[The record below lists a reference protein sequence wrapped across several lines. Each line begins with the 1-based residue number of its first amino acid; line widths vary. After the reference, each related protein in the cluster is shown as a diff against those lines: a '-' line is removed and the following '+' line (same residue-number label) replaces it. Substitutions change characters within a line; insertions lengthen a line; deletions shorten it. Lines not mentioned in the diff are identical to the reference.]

1 MKNKINM
8 IKHITFNQ
16 TGKLNTQ
23 LYVIPEC
30 FNRESNKLNNSHI
43 KDVGITAKF
52 LISIVMLFIMLFA
65 FGCEESITTS
75 VNSDIVVVQGFI
87 YADQP
92 VTDIS
97 LTEVLPLGSEDT
109 LAPPISNAE
118 VFISKGDNKY
128 LLIANSEKEG
138 FYYYPGNDLIIN
150 TGDELALEVNVNEQ
164 SLLAETVV
172 PPKPTNVNLDSDTL
186 LIPDIAEGVGM
197 RYLPD
202 LEGYSVNLSWDNF
215 DESYYYVVIENI
227 EENPVP
233 IEVQFGKF
241 ASRFVSEPSISNEY
255 RVSFRTVTHLGK
267 HIMILYRVNQEY
279 VDLYESRDQDSRN
292 LNEPLT
298 NIENGLG
305 VFSAFASDSVY
316 FYAVKE

>member
-1 MKNKINM
+1 MNF
-8 IKHITFNQ
+8 IKYIS
-16 TGKLNTQ
+16 
-23 LYVIPEC
+23 VI
-30 FNRESNKLNNSHI
+30 SL
-43 KDVGITAKF
+43 
-52 LISIVMLFIMLFA
+52 LIIAI
-65 FGCEESITTS
+65 GCEDNISTEI
-75 VNSDIVVVQGFI
+75 NRDIVVVQGFI

-118 VFISKGDNKY
+118 IFISKGEDKY
-128 LLIANSEKEG
+128 LLIENSENAG
-138 FYYYPGNDLIIN
+138 FYLYPGNDLIIN
-150 TGDELALEVNVNEQ
+150 TGDKLSLEVNVNEQ
-164 SLLAETVV
+164 TLLSETTV
-172 PPKPTNVNLDSDTL
+172 PPKPTNIDLDSDTL
-186 LIPDIAEGVGM
+186 LIPEIVEGVGM

-202 LEGYSVNLSWDNF
+202 LDIYSINLTWDNL
-215 DESYYYVVIENI
+215 DESYYYVVIENV

-255 RVSFRTVTHLGK
+255 RVSFRTVTHFGK